1 MLNRSRKNEEQ
12 GQMFAAVTPL
22 RRTTNAPFVAKIPGS
37 KSFTNRAL
45 VLAAQRQGTTTIEG
59 ALHSEDTELL
69 ANCLNQFKGLSVAK
83 TSGGFVVERVR
94 AKLLAPDED
103 LYIGAAGT
111 PARFLMSFAAAA
123 EGATVITGTQR
134 LCERPMGHL
143 LQSLARMGVRYECLS
158 APDHLPVRIWG
169 SPVAAP
175 EWTVDGSVSS
185 QFLSSL
191 LIFAAQQTQEWITVR
206 VPGHLVSKPY
216 VAMTV
221 QMLRDCGVAV
231 ETRDGQAWVVRPSEP
246 QKNRIDIEV
255 DASGMSYFLAAGA
268 LTRSKVII
276 SGIGRESAQGDVGF
290 ARILESMGCHVRF
303 NKEAI
308 ELDGAP
314 LHGVDVDMETM
325 PDTVLTLAAVASQ
338 AVGPTRIT
346 NIANLRVKE
355 CDRIHAAVTELRR
368 LGVDAQDGPDF
379 ITIHPTGR
387 ITPNLVHTY
396 DDHRVAM
403 SFGLL
408 RLLHEGI
415 DIENEAC
422 VGKSF
427 PGFWTELA
435 RFKNHHDSG
444 RLSDAH
450 SPDGVLR
457 EA

>member
-1 MLNRSRKNEEQ
+1 MSNGSKSQARDQML
-12 GQMFAAVTPL
+12 AAVTPL
-22 RRTTNAPFVAKIPGS
+22 KRTTGVPFAARIPGS

-45 VLAAQRQGTTTIEG
+45 VLAAQRQDTTTIEG

-69 ANCLNQFKGLSVAK
+69 ADCLNRFKGLTVAK
-83 TSGGFVVERVR
+83 TSGGFILERDR
-94 AKLLAPDED
+94 AKLLAPDEE

-123 EGATVITGTQR
+123 EGATVITGTPR
-134 LCERPMGHL
+134 LCERPMDHL
-143 LQSLARMGVRYECLS
+143 LQSLGRMGIRYECLS
-158 APDHLPVRIWG
+158 APGHLPVRIWG
-169 SPVAAP
+169 SLVATS
-175 EWTVDGSVSS
+175 EWMVDGSVSS

-191 LIFAAQQTQEWITVR
+191 LIFAAQQTQDRITVR
-206 VPGHLVSKPY
+206 VPGHLVSRPY

-221 QMLRDCGVAV
+221 QTLRDCGVAV
-231 ETRDGQAWVVRPSEP
+231 ETPDSQTWVVIPAEP
-246 QKNRIDIEV
+246 QKDRIDIEV
-255 DASGMSYFLAAGA
+255 DASGMSYYLAAGA

-276 SGIGRESAQGDVGF
+276 PGIGRDSAQGDVGF
-290 ARILESMGCHVRF
+290 ARILQAMGCQVRF
-303 NKEAI
+303 NRDSI

-355 CDRIHAAVTELRR
+355 CDRIQAAVTELRR
-368 LGVDAQDGPDF
+368 LGIDAEDGPDS
-379 ITIHPTGR
+379 IVVRPTGS
-387 ITPNLVHTY
+387 ITPALVHTY

-427 PGFWTELA
+427 PGFWAELA
-435 RFKNHHDSG
+435 RFKSHHEGG
-444 RLSDAH
+444 RLSA
-450 SPDGVLR
+450 SAIR
-457 EA
+457 RQA

>member
-1 MLNRSRKNEEQ
+1 MSNTNPKNEGQ

-22 RRTTNAPFVAKIPGS
+22 KRTTQTPFVARIPGS

-69 ANCLNQFKGLSVAK
+69 ADCLNRFKGLTTAK
-83 TSGGFVVERVR
+83 TSGGFIVERDR
-94 AKLLAPDED
+94 AKLSAPDEE

-123 EGATVITGTQR
+123 DGATVITGTKR
-134 LCERPMGHL
+134 LCERPMDHL
-143 LQSLARMGVRYECLS
+143 LQSMARMGIRYECLL
-158 APDHLPVRIWG
+158 APGHLPVRIWG
-169 SPVAAP
+169 GPVATP

-191 LIFAAQQTQEWITVR
+191 LIFAAQQSEERIAVR

-231 ETRDGQAWVVRPSEP
+231 EARDDQTWVVRPSEP
-246 QKNRIDIEV
+246 QKSRIDIEV

-276 SGIGRESAQGDVGF
+276 PGIGRESAQGDVGF
-290 ARILESMGCHVRF
+290 ARILESMGCRVRF
-303 NKEAI
+303 NKESI

-325 PDTVLTLAAVASQ
+325 PDTVLTLAAAASQ

-368 LGVDAQDGPDF
+368 LGVDAEDGPDY
-379 ITIHPTGR
+379 ITIRPTGR
-387 ITPNLVHTY
+387 VTPDLVHTY

-427 PGFWTELA
+427 PGFWAELA
-435 RFKNHHDSG
+435 RFRNHHDGG
-444 RLSDAH
+444 RLDDVGGPVRRQA
-450 SPDGVLR
+450 
-457 EA
+457 

>member
-1 MLNRSRKNEEQ
+1 MSNRDRKNPAQDE
-12 GQMFAAVTPL
+12 MLAAVTPL
-22 RRTTNAPFVAKIPGS
+22 KGTTTVPFVARIPGS

-69 ANCLNQFKGLSVAK
+69 ADCLNRFKGLTVAK
-83 TSGGFVVERVR
+83 TSGGFIVERDR
-94 AKLLAPDED
+94 AKLSAPDEE

-123 EGATVITGTQR
+123 EGASVITGTKR
-134 LCERPMGHL
+134 LCERPMDHL

-158 APDHLPVRIWG
+158 APGRLPVRIWG
-169 SPVAAP
+169 SLVATS
-175 EWTVDGSVSS
+175 EWKVDGSVSS

-191 LIFAAQQTQEWITVR
+191 LIFAAQQAQERITIR

-221 QMLRDCGVAV
+221 QMLRDCGVSVDA
-231 ETRDGQAWVVRPSEP
+231 RDDQAWVVKPSEP
-246 QKNRIDIEV
+246 QKSRIDIEV

-276 SGIGRESAQGDVGF
+276 PGIGRDSAQGDIGF
-290 ARILESMGCHVRF
+290 ARILESMGCGVRF
-303 NKEAI
+303 NKDSI
-308 ELDGAP
+308 ELEGAP

-325 PDTVLTLAAVASQ
+325 PDTVLTLAAVAAQ

-368 LGVDAQDGPDF
+368 LGVDAEDGPDF
-379 ITIHPTGR
+379 IVVRPTGR
-387 ITPNLVHTY
+387 IIPTLVRTY

-408 RLLHEGI
+408 RLLHDGI
-415 DIENEAC
+415 DIENETC

-427 PGFWTELA
+427 PGFWAELA
-435 RFKNHHDSG
+435 RFKLHHDRAEQAESE
-444 RLSDAH
+444 
-450 SPDGVLR
+450 LR
-457 EA
+457 AAV

>member
-1 MLNRSRKNEEQ
+1 MSNRDRERQAQDQML
-12 GQMFAAVTPL
+12 AAVTPL
-22 RRTTNAPFVAKIPGS
+22 KGTTDAPFVARIPGS

-45 VLAAQRQGTTTIEG
+45 VLAAQRRGTTTIEG

-69 ANCLNQFKGLSVAK
+69 ADCLNRFKGLKVAK
-83 TSGGFVVERVR
+83 TSGGFIVERDR
-94 AKLLAPDED
+94 AKLSAPDEE

-123 EGATVITGTQR
+123 DGASVITGTKR
-134 LCERPMGHL
+134 LCERPMDHL
-143 LQSLARMGVRYECLS
+143 LQSLGRMGVRYECLS
-158 APDHLPVRIWG
+158 APGRLPVRIWG
-169 SPVAAP
+169 SPVATSD
-175 EWTVDGSVSS
+175 WTVDGSVSS

-191 LIFAAQQTQEWITVR
+191 LIFAAQQTQEQITVR
-206 VPGHLVSKPY
+206 VPGHLVSRPY

-221 QMLRDCGVAV
+221 QMLRDCGIGV
-231 ETRDGQAWVVRPSEP
+231 ESPDSQSWIVRPAEP
-246 QKNRIDIEV
+246 QKERIDIEV

-268 LTRSKVII
+268 LTRSRVII
-276 SGIGRESAQGDVGF
+276 PGIGQDSAQGDVGF
-290 ARILESMGCHVRF
+290 ARILQSMGCRVSF
-303 NKEAI
+303 NKDSI

-355 CDRIHAAVTELRR
+355 CDRIHATVTELRR
-368 LGVDAQDGPDF
+368 LGVDAEDGPDF
-379 ITIHPTGR
+379 IIIRPSGR
-387 ITPNLVHTY
+387 IAGALVHTY

-415 DIENEAC
+415 EIENETC

-427 PGFWTELA
+427 PGFWAELA
-435 RFKNHHDSG
+435 RFKSHHENG
-444 RLSDAH
+444 QLSA
-450 SPDGVLR
+450 SPIR
-457 EA
+457 RQA

>member
-1 MLNRSRKNEEQ
+1 MSNTDRKDQ
-12 GQMFAAVTPL
+12 AQDRILAAVTPL
-22 RRTTNAPFVAKIPGS
+22 TRTTDAPFLAKIPGS

-45 VLAAQRQGTTTIEG
+45 VLAAQRRGTTAIGG

-69 ANCLNQFKGLSVAK
+69 ADCLNRFKGLAVAK
-83 TSGGFVVERVR
+83 TSGGFIVERDR
-94 AKLLAPDED
+94 DRLSAPDAE

-111 PARFLMSFAAAA
+111 PARFLMAFAAAA
-123 EGATVITGTQR
+123 EGATVITGTKR
-134 LCERPMGHL
+134 LCERPMDHL
-143 LQSLARMGVRYECLS
+143 LQSLARMGVRCECLS
-158 APDHLPVRIWG
+158 ATGRLPVRIWG
-169 SPVAAP
+169 SPVATS

-191 LIFAAQQTQEWITVR
+191 LIFAAQQIQKRIAVR
-206 VPGHLVSKPY
+206 VPGHLVSRPY

-231 ETRDGQAWVVRPSEP
+231 ENPDSQSWIVRPAEP
-246 QKNRIDIEV
+246 QKDRIDIEV

-276 SGIGRESAQGDVGF
+276 PGIGRDSAQGDVGF
-290 ARILESMGCHVRF
+290 ARILQSMGCEVRF
-303 NKEAI
+303 NKDSI
-308 ELDGAP
+308 ELDGAA

-325 PDTVLTLAAVASQ
+325 PDTVLTLAVVASQ
-338 AVGPTRIT
+338 AAGPTRIT

-368 LGVDAQDGPDF
+368 LGIDAEDGPDF
-379 ITIHPTGR
+379 IVIRPSGRTTGA
-387 ITPNLVHTY
+387 LVHTY

-415 DIENEAC
+415 EIENESC

-435 RFKNHHDSG
+435 RFKSHHEDG
-444 RLSDAH
+444 QLSA
-450 SPDGVLR
+450 SPVR
-457 EA
+457 RQA

>member
-1 MLNRSRKNEEQ
+1 MSNRNRKNEAQ
-12 GQMFAAVTPL
+12 GEMFVAVTPL
-22 RRTTNAPFVAKIPGS
+22 KGTTSAPFVAKIPGS

-45 VLAAQRQGTTTIEG
+45 VLAAQRRGTTVIEG

-69 ANCLNQFKGLSVAK
+69 GDCLNRFNGLTVAK
-83 TSGGFVVERVR
+83 TSGGFIVERDR
-94 AKLLAPDED
+94 DKLLAPDEE

-111 PARFLMSFAAAA
+111 PARFLLSFAAAA
-123 EGATVITGTQR
+123 EGETVITGNER
-134 LCERPMGHL
+134 LCERPMDHL
-143 LQSLARMGVRYECLS
+143 LQSLGRMGVRHECLS
-158 APDHLPVRIWG
+158 SPGHLPVRVWG
-169 SPVAAP
+169 SPVETS

-191 LIFAAQQTQEWITVR
+191 LIFAAQQTREQVTVR
-206 VPGHLVSKPY
+206 VTGHLVSRPY

-221 QMLRDCGVAV
+221 QMLRDCGVAA
-231 ETRDGQAWVVRPSEP
+231 EARDSQTWVVKPAEP
-246 QKNRIDIEV
+246 QKSRINIEV

-276 SGIGRESAQGDVGF
+276 PGIGRESAQGDVGF
-290 ARILESMGCHVRF
+290 ARILQSMGCHVRF
-303 NKEAI
+303 NKDSI

-338 AVGPTRIT
+338 AAGPTRIT

-368 LGVDAQDGPDF
+368 LGVDAEDGPDF
-379 ITIHPTGR
+379 IIIRPTGR
-387 ITPNLVHTY
+387 VTPNLVRTY
-396 DDHRVAM
+396 NDHRVAM

-427 PGFWTELA
+427 PGFWTELT
-435 RFKNHHDSG
+435 RFKLHHDSG
-444 RLSDAH
+444 R
-450 SPDGVLR
+450 
-457 EA
+457 

>member
-1 MLNRSRKNEEQ
+1 MSTRDRKSQAQDQML
-12 GQMFAAVTPL
+12 AAVTPL
-22 RRTTNAPFVAKIPGS
+22 KGTTDAPFVARIPGS

-69 ANCLNQFKGLSVAK
+69 ADCLNRFKGLTVAK
-83 TSGGFVVERVR
+83 TSSGFIVERDR
-94 AKLLAPDED
+94 ANLSAPDEE

-123 EGATVITGTQR
+123 EGETVITGTKR
-134 LCERPMGHL
+134 LCERPMDHL
-143 LQSLARMGVRYECLS
+143 LQSLAGMGVRYECLS
-158 APDHLPVRIWG
+158 AAGRLPVRIWG
-169 SPVAAP
+169 SPVSAS

-191 LIFAAQQTQEWITVR
+191 LIFAAQQAKERITLR

-221 QMLRDCGVAV
+221 QMLGDCGVSVDAHEDRV
-231 ETRDGQAWVVRPSEP
+231 WVVRPSEP
-246 QKNRIDIEV
+246 QKSRIDIEV

-268 LTRSKVII
+268 LTRSKVVIP
-276 SGIGRESAQGDVGF
+276 GIGRESAQGDVGF
-290 ARILESMGCHVRF
+290 ARILESMGCRVRF
-303 NKEAI
+303 DKDSI

-338 AVGPTRIT
+338 ATGPTRIT

-368 LGVDAQDGPDF
+368 LGVDAEDGPDS
-379 ITIHPTGR
+379 IVIRPTGR
-387 ITPNLVHTY
+387 ITPGFVHTY

-415 DIENEAC
+415 DIENETC

-435 RFKNHHDSG
+435 RFMFHHD
-444 RLSDAH
+444 RSDRTE
-450 SPDGVLR
+450 SELR
-457 EA
+457 TAV

>member
-1 MLNRSRKNEEQ
+1 
-12 GQMFAAVTPL
+12 
-22 RRTTNAPFVAKIPGS
+22 
-37 KSFTNRAL
+37 
-45 VLAAQRQGTTTIEG
+45 
-59 ALHSEDTELL
+59 
-69 ANCLNQFKGLSVAK
+69 
-83 TSGGFVVERVR
+83 
-94 AKLLAPDED
+94 
-103 LYIGAAGT
+103 
-111 PARFLMSFAAAA
+111 MSFAASV

-134 LCERPMGHL
+134 LCERPMDHL
-143 LQSLARMGVRYECLS
+143 LQSLGRMGVRYECLS
-158 APDHLPVRIWG
+158 APGHLPVRIWG
-169 SPVAAP
+169 SSVATP

-191 LIFAAQQTQEWITVR
+191 LIFAAQQTQERITIR

-221 QMLRDCGVAV
+221 QMMTDCGVAV
-231 ETRDGQAWVVRPSEP
+231 EARDGQTWVVTPAEP
-246 QKNRIDIEV
+246 QKNRMDIEV

-276 SGIGRESAQGDVGF
+276 PGIGQASAQGDVGF
-290 ARILESMGCHVRF
+290 ARILESMGCDVRF
-303 NKEAI
+303 NKDSI

-368 LGVDAQDGPDF
+368 LGVDAEDGPDF
-379 ITIHPTGR
+379 IVIRPTGR
-387 ITPNLVHTY
+387 ITPDLVRTY

-403 SFGLL
+403 SFALL

-415 DIENEAC
+415 DIENPAC

-435 RFKNHHDSG
+435 RFRSHHDRG
-444 RLSDAH
+444 GLDEAG
-450 SPDGVLR
+450 SPIR
-457 EA
+457 RQA